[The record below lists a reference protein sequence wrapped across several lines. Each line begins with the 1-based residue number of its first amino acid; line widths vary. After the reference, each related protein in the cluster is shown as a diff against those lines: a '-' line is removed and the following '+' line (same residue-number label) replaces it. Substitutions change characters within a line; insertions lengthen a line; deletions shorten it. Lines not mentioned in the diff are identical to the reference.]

1 MLADKREDAGDH
13 PERRD
18 AAPPLHRPPCLLL
31 PQQESQEVRIIPMAN
46 YYLTSFMHF
55 LRKVRSRLY
64 SRLYSERDYHHVI
77 RKSDLK
83 AVVENKLKEI
93 LPFSEEFERYI
104 RTYIHTYHTTLK
116 ICLID
121 EIKYIRRRL
130 EKLSWDTIERK
141 TSFAES
147 QSNRRRNRY
156 ITII

>member
-1 MLADKREDAGDH
+1 
-13 PERRD
+13 
-18 AAPPLHRPPCLLL
+18 
-31 PQQESQEVRIIPMAN
+31 
-46 YYLTSFMHF
+46 MHF

-104 RTYIHTYHTTLK
+104 EHTYSTTLK
-116 ICLID
+116 IGLID
-121 EIKYIRRRL
+121 KINYMRRRL

-147 QSNRRRNRY
+147 LSNRRRNRY
-156 ITII
+156 YSIIFLTTHRPSLISQVQGHRAL